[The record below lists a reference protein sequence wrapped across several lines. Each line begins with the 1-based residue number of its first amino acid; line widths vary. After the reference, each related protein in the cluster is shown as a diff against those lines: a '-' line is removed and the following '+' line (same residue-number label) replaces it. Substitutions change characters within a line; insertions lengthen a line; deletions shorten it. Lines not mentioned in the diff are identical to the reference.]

1 MLTELVDFSYYKE
14 TYGGVSIPEL
24 SFKKMVIEA
33 SSRVNY
39 YTLNR
44 INETLLNDNIRNT
57 TCEIAELLYSQEL
70 LKTNVLDNAKEKVS
84 ETVGKHSVTYAN
96 NKSIQEKN
104 ILSKSEL
111 NNEIYQICLKNLAY
125 TGFMYR
131 GGI

>member
-1 MLTELVDFSYYKE
+1 MLTELVNYSYYKE
-14 TYGGVSIPEL
+14 TYGGISIPEL

-44 INETLLNDNIRNT
+44 INEKILNDNIRNT
-57 TCEIAELLYSQEL
+57 ACEIAELLYSQEL
-70 LKTNVLDNAKEKVS
+70 LKTNVLDNTKEKVS

-96 NKSIQEKN
+96 NKSLQEKY

-125 TGFMYR
+125 TGLMYR